1 MGTRAAAMIFFFSA
15 TYAAS
20 HVPPNNSTLRWPSPS
35 WATLVV
41 RLARLL
47 KWCLMWLFCSSGA
60 PPVGAGAQQMSL
72 VSCAHQLGPQAQLA
86 ISASGGNCSRVHR
99 EAPPLHFFWMR
110 TFPLEFLGS
119 EGIYVTLVV
128 SRAQRRHI
136 RGPYQTGKQ
145 KKHTQKVL

>member
-1 MGTRAAAMIFFFSA
+1 MA
-15 TYAAS
+15 
-20 HVPPNNSTLRWPSPS
+20 PNVAFLQFR
-35 WATLVV
+35 
-41 RLARLL
+41 
-47 KWCLMWLFCSSGA
+47 C

-119 EGIYVTLVV
+119 EGTYVTLVV
-128 SRAQRRHI
+128 SRAHRRHF

-145 KKHTQKVL
+145 KKAHKKVPKNVEIFLCGMLLRSK

>member
-1 MGTRAAAMIFFFSA
+1 MA
-15 TYAAS
+15 
-20 HVPPNNSTLRWPSPS
+20 PNVAFLQSR
-35 WATLVV
+35 
-41 RLARLL
+41 
-47 KWCLMWLFCSSGA
+47 C

-119 EGIYVTLVV
+119 EGTYVTLVV
-128 SRAQRRHI
+128 SRAHRRHF
-136 RGPYQTGKQ
+136 RGPYRTFKQ
-145 KKHTQKVL
+145 KNAHKKCPKNVEIFLCAGCSCASSRRPPGPYQAARAII